1 MISYLENLFFFSL
14 LLTQLPPLYIQSQAL
29 NTHLLAKL
37 ILGFVFISS
46 ICKQRFKL
54 ALFKEHKVIIPLYI
68 GYFISQSI
76 SIIRAIN
83 IEAFI
88 ARYEDLF
95 FSSLVFL
102 LLFIYLNNQKQ
113 MRKIVFILFVS
124 LIVNLSFQALIYFYP
139 NLFIQLG
146 NIFIHPKEMDLIIF
160 NIQRGRIFFDSYN
173 EIILPIIVLCF
184 INNIYRKSQ
193 FFLIALFIF
202 TVFFS
207 FASNIRTNF
216 VICIL
221 SVASIVILILR
232 KAKIMTLI
240 VVSIFFLIFLS
251 YKLQSVIIGFSVI
264 ERLLLEDRIEDY
276 SVIINRLQRWQ
287 KAIDIGFT
295 SPTFGIGLGNF
306 PEYMGELD
314 KKNKSLFPFRDKIY
328 ALMNQYPYNI
338 FLSIFAETGF
348 LGITFYTLLIL
359 YFVLQDMVKFR
370 EMGSANKIFTVSF
383 WLLFLYSL
391 FNPAYII
398 KYLTLFWIIRQ
409 MSLVV
414 RKNFISR

>member
-76 SIIRAIN
+76 YIIRAIN

-264 ERLLLEDRIEDY
+264 ERLLL
-276 SVIINRLQRWQ
+276 
-287 KAIDIGFT
+287 
-295 SPTFGIGLGNF
+295 
-306 PEYMGELD
+306 
-314 KKNKSLFPFRDKIY
+314 
-328 ALMNQYPYNI
+328 
-338 FLSIFAETGF
+338 
-348 LGITFYTLLIL
+348 
-359 YFVLQDMVKFR
+359 
-370 EMGSANKIFTVSF
+370 
-383 WLLFLYSL
+383 
-391 FNPAYII
+391 
-398 KYLTLFWIIRQ
+398 
-409 MSLVV
+409 
-414 RKNFISR
+414 